1 MTTPLDSFIWSYD
14 KTALLKT
21 DDISSIE
28 FDSIYRIKAIML
40 SGESYIIG
48 TAKSYQDVMEK
59 IADWKI
65 RLSHYYAKKKW

>member
-1 MTTPLDSFIWSYD
+1 MTTPFDPFIWNYD
-14 KTALLKT
+14 KTALLKI

-48 TAKSYQDVMEK
+48 TAKNYQDAMEK
-59 IADWKI
+59 IADWKT
-65 RLSHYYAKKKW
+65 RLSHYYTKKKQ